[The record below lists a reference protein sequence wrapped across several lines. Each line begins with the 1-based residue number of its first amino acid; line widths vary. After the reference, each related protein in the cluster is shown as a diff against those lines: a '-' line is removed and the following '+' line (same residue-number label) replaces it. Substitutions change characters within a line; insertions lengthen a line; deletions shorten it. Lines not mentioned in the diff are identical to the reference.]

1 LVTPA
6 VDADSIR
13 SQFPILRESIRGHRL
28 TYLDNAATSLKPQC
42 VIDSIVDTLSRNS
55 ANIHRGVHL
64 LSQRATQRYERARD
78 VIQSYL
84 GAAHRSEIIF
94 VRGATEAINL
104 VANSWGK
111 KNLSPGDEIV
121 ITGLEHHANIVPWQM
136 LRDLTGATLKVIP
149 IDDDGE
155 VQLSAVEEVLSP
167 KTRILALAHV
177 SNSLG
182 TVLPV
187 KEIIKRARAVGAKV
201 LVDGAQAVAH
211 MPVNVQELGA
221 DFYTFSG
228 HKLYGP
234 DGIGVLYGRRE
245 LLESMEPYQTG
256 GDMIRHVTF
265 EKTTFSEL
273 PHRFEAGTPNI
284 SGAIALGRAIEF
296 VQSVG
301 FSWIVEHEQHLLSVG
316 VRALQSL
323 SGVKLVGMPAQRSG
337 VISFTVDGVHPH
349 DLGTFLDTMGIAI
362 RTGHHCAQPVM
373 DRMGIAATARA
384 SLGMFN
390 TPEDLSL
397 LVDGIRKA
405 QEMFV

>member
-1 LVTPA
+1 MRPA
-6 VDADSIR
+6 VETDSIR

-64 LSQRATQRYERARD
+64 LSQRATEKYEHARD
-78 VIQSYL
+78 IVQSYL
-84 GAAHRSEIIF
+84 GAADRSEIIF

-104 VANSWGK
+104 VANSWGHK
-111 KNLSPGDEIV
+111 SLSAGDEIV

-149 IDDDGE
+149 IDDNGE
-155 VQLSAVEEVLSP
+155 VQLSAVDEVLSP
-167 KTRILALAHV
+167 KTRMLALAHV

-187 KEIIKRARAVGAKV
+187 KEIIKRAHAVGAKV

-211 MPVNVQELGA
+211 MPVSVRDLGA
-221 DFYTFSG
+221 DFYAFSG

-234 DGIGVLYGRRE
+234 DGVGVLYARRE
-245 LLESMEPYQTG
+245 LLESMDPYQTG

-265 EKTTFSEL
+265 EKTTFNDL
-273 PHRFEAGTPNI
+273 PNRFEAGTPNI
-284 SGAIALGRAIEF
+284 SGAIALAKAIEF

-301 FSWIVEHEQHLLSVG
+301 FPWIVDHEQQLLSG
-316 VRALQSL
+316 GIKALQSL
-323 SGVKLVGMPAQRSG
+323 SGVKLVGMPVQRSG

-373 DRMGIAATARA
+373 DRMGIPATARA

-390 TPEDLSL
+390 TQDDLSL
-397 LVDGIRKA
+397 LVEGVRKA

>member
-1 LVTPA
+1 V
-6 VDADSIR
+6 
-13 SQFPILRESIRGHRL
+13 E
-28 TYLDNAATSLKPQC
+28 
-42 VIDSIVDTLSRNS
+42 TLSKNS

-64 LSQRATQRYERARD
+64 LSQRATENYERARD
-78 VIQSYL
+78 TVQSYL
-84 GAAHRSEIIF
+84 DAAFRSEIIF

-104 VANSWGK
+104 VASSWGK

-136 LRDLTGATLKVIP
+136 LRELTGATLKVIP
-149 IDDDGE
+149 IDDNGD
-155 VQLSAVEEVLSP
+155 VQLSAVEAMLSP
-167 KTRILALAHV
+167 RTRMLALAHV

-187 KEIIKRARAVGAKV
+187 KEIVQRAHAVGAKV
-201 LVDGAQAVAH
+201 LIDGAQAVAH
-211 MPVNVQELGA
+211 MPVSVRELDA
-221 DFYTFSG
+221 DFYAFSG

-245 LLESMEPYQTG
+245 LLESMDPYQTG

-265 EKTTFSEL
+265 EKTTFNEL

-284 SGAIALGRAIEF
+284 SGAIGLAKAVEF

-301 FSWIVEHEQHLLSVG
+301 FSWIHEHEQFLLSG
-316 VRALQSL
+316 GTKALQSL
-323 SGVKLVGMPAQRSG
+323 SGVKLVGMPMQRSG

-373 DRMGIAATARA
+373 DRMGISATARA

-390 TPEDLSL
+390 TAEDISL
-397 LVDGIRKA
+397 LVEGVKKA